1 MANNADLPNPHVVID
16 DDDHD
21 EHIGPFVA
29 IPDFCGIAHGNACVV
44 AAAIDHPMPSD
55 DEDACTTAVVV
66 MTTPMW
72 IVCANAGDSRAVY
85 SRSSHRAMP
94 LSYDHKPND
103 EDEERRIRE
112 AGGYVSGGRFE
123 GDLAVSRGL
132 GDYRF
137 KDLDVVA
144 TGSRGRLGVPLGVRP
159 NGSRGGGVW
168 GVGDDVPML
177 RPSGR
182 DRNPDEDEFI
192 VIACDGIWDVQT
204 NQECVKMVA
213 DIFAEGER
221 DFLGLVCEEGSKD
234 NMTAAVIKF
243 PKQTIGKGGGVLARR
258 ESRCGAGGAPTRSG
272 GGRDN
277 NNEEPYIPPA
287 HRKGREKDQ

>member
-1 MANNADLPNPHVVID
+1 
-16 DDDHD
+16 
-21 EHIGPFVA
+21 
-29 IPDFCGIAHGNACVV
+29 
-44 AAAIDHPMPSD
+44 
-55 DEDACTTAVVV
+55 
-66 MTTPMW
+66 MW
-72 IVCANAGDSRAVY
+72 IVCANAGNLRAVY
-85 SRSSHRAMP
+85 SRSSHHTVP

-112 AGGYVSGGRFE
+112 AGGYVSGGRVE

-137 KDLDVVA
+137 KDPDVVA
-144 TGSRGRLGVPLGVRP
+144 TGSRGETGGAARR
-159 NGSRGGGVW
+159 STKREQGGGGGGKNAVS
-168 GVGDDVPML
+168 GGDGDGDDVPML
-177 RPSGR
+177 RPSEQKVSPVPGIIIQNC
-182 DRNPDEDEFI
+182 DPDEDEFI

-221 DFLGLVCEEGSKD
+221 DLGLVCEEGSKD
-234 NMTAAVIKF
+234 NMTTAVIKF
-243 PKQTIGKGGGVLARR
+243 PKQTIGKGGGVLVRR

-277 NNEEPYIPPA
+277 NNEEQGQVQLRWVSNPYIPPA
-287 HRKGREKDQ
+287 YCKGREKDQ